1 MSEERWVCEERGALA
16 EPIADRVMGRELASG
31 SFERQESRFRD
42 WVGLDPRTGSA
53 SEYAVAAGRYHLYVS
68 LACPWCHRVAILREL
83 AGLQEVVGISYAAP
97 FRDQRGWAF
106 TGERFT
112 DGPGGEY
119 VDRLHGWELMAEAY
133 RISDPSFAGRI
144 TVPVLWDTETG
155 RIVSN
160 ESSEIIRMFYAPDSL
175 GGLGTAVEERAAQQ
189 TSAGGAAA
197 FGGAELGAGGLDLYP
212 PALRE
217 QIDALNARIYDTVNN
232 GVYRAGFARR
242 QEAYEQAFA
251 ALFESLG
258 WLEDLLAHR
267 RYLAGAQI
275 TEADWRLFPT
285 LVRFDEVYHVHFR
298 CNRRRIVEYPNLW
311 GYTRE
316 LYQWPGVARTVA
328 MEQIKRHYYTTHDEL
343 NPKKIIPVG
352 PAPQWTEPHGRG

>member
-1 MSEERWVCEERGALA
+1 
-16 EPIADRVMGRELASG
+16 
-31 SFERQESRFRD
+31 
-42 WVGLDPRTGSA
+42 
-53 SEYAVAAGRYHLYVS
+53 
-68 LACPWCHRVAILREL
+68 
-83 AGLQEVVGISYAAP
+83 
-97 FRDQRGWAF
+97 
-106 TGERFT
+106 
-112 DGPGGEY
+112 
-119 VDRLHGWELMAEAY
+119 
-133 RISDPSFAGRI
+133 
-144 TVPVLWDTETG
+144 VLWDTETN

-175 GGLGTAVEERAAQQ
+175 GGLGTVAANGVQAAFA
-189 TSAGGAAA
+189 AGGAGSPAGVAA
-197 FGGAELGAGGLDLYP
+197 PGGGSSTELDLYP

-217 QIDALNARIYDTVNN
+217 QIDGLNARIYETVNN

-242 QEAYEQAFA
+242 QDAYEQAFA
-251 ALFESLG
+251 ELFESLE
-258 WLEDLLAHR
+258 WLEGLLGER

-328 MEQIKRHYYTTHDEL
+328 MDQIKRHYYTTHDEL
-343 NPKKIIPVG
+343 NPKRIIPVG
-352 PAPQWTEPHGRG
+352 PAPEWMGPHGRG